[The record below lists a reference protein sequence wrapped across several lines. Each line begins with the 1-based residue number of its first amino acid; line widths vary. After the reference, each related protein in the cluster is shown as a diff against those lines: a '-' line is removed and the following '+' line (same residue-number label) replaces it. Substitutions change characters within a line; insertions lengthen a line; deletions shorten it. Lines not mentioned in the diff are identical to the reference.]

1 MLKSFGKMLYH
12 IAIFALSAAAALSL
26 PYVGRFIARNY
37 QTYWSLIEGEG
48 IFLILVEIG
57 LAVLL
62 ILFFNFLGR
71 SWKDRK
77 LASMSAKAG
86 LVLVTNLKTAF
97 AGSQINRLARR
108 RLKLLKENKSL
119 LKEVMLLGSTG
130 FSTFAN
136 PDGDL
141 HNAIRN
147 CREAKIML
155 LNPFGEGANLR
166 AKGIPASEVTPEIFR
181 DQIVKSIEF
190 LKDLNSVQQNIK
202 LKLYSDAPLLKI
214 AVFGDYISVTF
225 YPAGQSANQMSE
237 YIFRHTQD
245 NSDLYNMFYQIF
257 LSRWRDS
264 NIPEY
269 DFDTGELVYRDASG
283 NESRRERLED
293 KMSSPAWLAR

>member
-1 MLKSFGKMLYH
+1 MLKSFGRILYH
-12 IAIFALSAAAALSL
+12 IVIFALSAAAALSL

-37 QTYWSLIEGEG
+37 QTYWSLIEAEG
-48 IFLILVEIG
+48 VFLILVEIG

-62 ILFFNFLGR
+62 IVFFKFLGR
-71 SWKDRK
+71 SWKDRI

-86 LVLVTNLKTAF
+86 LVLVTNLKTPF
-97 AGSQINRLARR
+97 AGSQINRLSRR
-108 RLKLLKENKSL
+108 RLRLLKQNKSVL
-119 LKEVMLLGSTG
+119 NDVMLLGSTG
-130 FSTFAN
+130 FSTFVD

-141 HNAIRN
+141 HNAIGN

-155 LNPFGEGANLR
+155 LNPFGEGANSR
-166 AKGIPASEVTPEIFR
+166 AKSIPASEVTSEILR
-181 DQIVKSIEF
+181 DQIMKSIDF
-190 LKDLNSVQQNIK
+190 LKDINSVQQNIK

-237 YIFRHTQD
+237 YIFKHTQD

-264 NIPEY
+264 SIPEY
-269 DFDTGELVYRDASG
+269 DFETGELVYRDGSG
-283 NESRRERLED
+283 NEARRVGLEE
-293 KMSSPAWLAR
+293 KMSSFA